1 MEARAIPF
9 ITQQASGA
17 LAIEAEAATFL
28 RSVEPPVCVLAVVGM
43 HRTGKSF
50 LMNSLLLSQSQQSEG
65 CVRGFKVGNGLNTCT
80 KGVWIYNQVVQMTRS
95 DGSLARFLVLD
106 HSAIGGV
113 SNAARE
119 RHRSQAA
126 AHPAGEHV
134 DVLVRGERY
143 AGKRV
148 EVF

>member
-1 MEARAIPF
+1 VDPGGVLLVGQATARAVDV
-9 ITQQASGA
+9 Q
-17 LAIEAEAATFL
+17 LA
-28 RSVEPPVCVLAVVGM
+28 
-43 HRTGKSF
+43 
-50 LMNSLLLSQSQQSEG
+50 
-65 CVRGFKVGNGLNTCT
+65 
-80 KGVWIYNQVVQMTRS
+80 
-95 DGSLARFLVLD
+95 ARRPLVLD
-106 HSAIGGV
+106 HSATGGV

-148 EVF
+148 GVF

>member
-1 MEARAIPF
+1 MLTCRPGERDLRHLGQPVVDPGGVLVVGQAAARAVDV
-9 ITQQASGA
+9 Q
-17 LAIEAEAATFL
+17 LA
-28 RSVEPPVCVLAVVGM
+28 
-43 HRTGKSF
+43 HRP
-50 LMNSLLLSQSQQSEG
+50 
-65 CVRGFKVGNGLNTCT
+65 
-80 KGVWIYNQVVQMTRS
+80 
-95 DGSLARFLVLD
+95 LVLD
-106 HSAIGGV
+106 HSATGV

-148 EVF
+148 GVF